1 MVTPL
6 TLEIDMKYSWPA
18 WIILVIIA
26 IAILV
31 FGPFLS
37 IWALNTLFP
46 VLAIPYTFETWCAVI
61 LLKGF
66 ISVNVKKKD

>member
-6 TLEIDMKYSWPA
+6 TPEIDMKYSWPV

-26 IAILV
+26 IGIIV
-31 FGPFLS
+31 FGPFLI

-46 VLAIPYTFETWCAVI
+46 VLAIPYTLETWAATI

-66 ISVNVKKKD
+66 VSATVKKKD